1 MDILVAA
8 DVHVGATKVG
18 GKDPS
23 TGFHLSWHDQ
33 LGSLR
38 QIVALCHEHLPDL
51 LVFGGDELDDIVIP
65 ELIGQVCDILNDL
78 PRKNDGS
85 YRTKVILL
93 SGNHE
98 YRKIFHGHRTALEV
112 YFSSQ
117 PWCLDVVTEPV
128 VKKFSD
134 IELAFMPWP
143 RISGRSVEEAAADV
157 NDHIRRLSDEV
168 TTKSSMFFGHLLADK
183 VGFNMAK
190 RGSEVTM
197 SADPEASISTDLLHE
212 GPWISA
218 RLGHVHRAQELTS
231 KVGYIGSTVRH
242 DFGEEDER
250 KKVELWQVDEAG
262 FAHVKMLPLD
272 CRQLRTIRLQDGEP
286 LLGAYLN
293 DLKEGDYLRLRIPAG
308 TQNSDEYVRPIQ
320 EIRAMGVLVKVEQIT
335 EVPSLLPALADLGVM
350 AESAPPVDVFRSY
363 LNLNGYEE
371 EDRDRI
377 TAKFKEISANAGL

>member
-1 MDILVAA
+1 MEILVAA

-33 LGSLR
+33 LDSLR
-38 QIVALCHEHLPDL
+38 QIVSACHEHLPDL

-65 ELIGQVCDILNDL
+65 ELIGRTCDILNDL
-78 PRKNDGS
+78 PRRSDGT

-112 YFSSQ
+112 YFSTQ
-117 PWCLDVVTEPV
+117 PWCLEVVTEPV
-128 VKKFSD
+128 VREFND

-157 NDHIRRLSDEV
+157 NDHIRRLADEV
-168 TTKSSMFFGHLLADK
+168 RSKSSLFFGHLLADK

-197 SADPEASISTDLLHE
+197 SADPEASISTDLLHD
-212 GPWISA
+212 GPWLTA

-231 KVGYIGSTVRH
+231 KVGYVGSTVRH

-250 KKVELWQVDEAG
+250 KKAELWTIGDDGTA
-262 FAHVKMLPLD
+262 FVKMIDLE
-272 CRQLRTIRLQDGEP
+272 CRQLRTIHLRDGEP
-286 LLGAYLN
+286 LLGAYLH

-308 TQNSDEYVRPIQ
+308 SQNSDEYVRPIA
-320 EIRAMGVLVKVEQIT
+320 EIRSMGVLVKVEQIT
-335 EVPSLLPALADLGVM
+335 EVPSLLPALSDLGVV
-350 AESAPPVDVFRSY
+350 AESAPPVEVFRSY

-371 EDRDRI
+371 DDRNRI
-377 TAKFKEISANAGL
+377 TDKFKEISANAGL